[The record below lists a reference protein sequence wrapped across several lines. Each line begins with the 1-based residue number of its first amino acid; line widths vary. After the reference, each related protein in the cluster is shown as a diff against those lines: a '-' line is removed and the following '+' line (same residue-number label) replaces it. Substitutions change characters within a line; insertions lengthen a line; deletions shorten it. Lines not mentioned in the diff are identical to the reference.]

1 MKKLPYQALYGRQNH
16 TVSSSC
22 RLPQMVLSKRHE
34 QNPVPPAE
42 LVAKSR
48 ALQEQLERKVP
59 AGLPAVLD
67 RIVAAILLLLLAP
80 LMLVIAL
87 IIRLDSPGP
96 AIFRQIRIGQDRRWG
111 KDRRRAGA
119 MGQVHGVER
128 RQGERRKHAL
138 LGRPFVFYKF
148 RTMRHDARAVYPDL
162 FDFEHREADLCTL
175 YLAMPDDPRVTR
187 FGHFLRR
194 TSLDELPNL
203 FNILKGDMALV
214 GPRPELPD
222 VAKYYQEWQQLKF
235 KVKPGLTG
243 KAQVSGRGFLSFQET
258 IVHDVEYVLQRSW
271 WMDLRLILQTIG
283 AVVRGFGAF

>member
-1 MKKLPYQALYGRQNH
+1 MKKLPHQAPYGKQNQ

-22 RLPQMVLSKRHE
+22 SLPQMALSTSHE
-34 QNPVPPAE
+34 RNPVPPAE

-48 ALQEQLERKVP
+48 ALQEQLEGKAP
-59 AGLPAVLD
+59 GGLPPVLD
-67 RIVAAILLLLLAP
+67 RIVAAILLLLSAP
-80 LMLVIAL
+80 LMLIIVL

-96 AIFRQIRIGQDRRWG
+96 AIFRQLRIGQDRRRG

-128 RQGERRKHAL
+128 RKGEQRKQAM

-162 FDFEHREADLCTL
+162 FDFEHRAADLSTL

-187 FGHFLRR
+187 FGHVLRR

-222 VAKYYQEWQQLKF
+222 VARYYQEWQQLKF

-258 IVHDVEYVLQRSW
+258 IV
-271 WMDLRLILQTIG
+271 
-283 AVVRGFGAF
+283 